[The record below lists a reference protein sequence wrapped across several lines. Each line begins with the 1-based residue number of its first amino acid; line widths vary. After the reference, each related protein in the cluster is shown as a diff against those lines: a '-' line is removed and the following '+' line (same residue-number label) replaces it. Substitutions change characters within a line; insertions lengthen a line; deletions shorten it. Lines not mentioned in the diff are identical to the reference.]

1 MPMNREKWRKI
12 ITESCE
18 KVGTNEPQYE
28 PVMDTLAGILEKR
41 DLAEAEFESSGA
53 ECTITKVNTRSGE
66 PNQAKNPALSLYM
79 DLNAQALAY
88 WRDLGLTPAGLKKIN
103 SDALNAKATSDGFE
117 ALLARIAK

>member
-1 MPMNREKWRKI
+1 MNRENWRRI

-41 DLAEAEFESSGA
+41 DLAEAEFEASGG
-53 ECTITKVNTRSGE
+53 ECMIVKINTRSGE

-79 DLNAQALAY
+79 DLNTQALAY

-103 SDALNAKATSDGFE
+103 ADALNAKATSDGFE
-117 ALLARIAK
+117 ALLAKIAK

>member
-1 MPMNREKWRKI
+1 MNRENWRRI

-41 DLAEAEFESSGA
+41 DLAEAEFEASGG
-53 ECTITKVNTRSGE
+53 ECMIVKINTRSGE

-79 DLNAQALAY
+79 DLNTQALSY
-88 WRDLGLTPAGLKKIN
+88 WRDLRLTPAGLKKIN
-103 SDALNAKATSDGFE
+103 ADALNAKATSDGFE
-117 ALLARIAK
+117 ALLAKLAK

>member
-1 MPMNREKWRKI
+1 MNRENWRRI

-41 DLAEAEFESSGA
+41 DLTEAEFEASGG
-53 ECTITKVNTRSGE
+53 ECMIVKINTRSGE

-79 DLNAQALAY
+79 DLNTQALSY
-88 WRDLGLTPAGLKKIN
+88 WRDLGLTPAGPKKIN
-103 SDALNAKATSDGFE
+103 ADALNAKATSDGFE
-117 ALLARIAK
+117 ALLAKLAK